1 MTQSAIITD
10 GILYRTPKINSSDA
24 EERRLARWAVS
35 MKRLHKKGRLEQ
47 HKVDALNAT
56 EGWTWNIIEFD
67 ISRP

>member
-1 MTQSAIITD
+1 MTQSAIITAD
-10 GILYRTPKINSSDA
+10 IFDRTPKIYSSDA

-35 MKRLHKKGRLEQ
+35 MKRLYKKGRLEQ

-67 ISRP
+67 K

>member
-10 GILYRTPKINSSDA
+10 DILYRTPKINSSDA